1 MITYLIVYLA
11 QHKRIQGG
19 GYIPGTGICRSGL
32 ILVWNCFGTNLD
44 RLRFQSQPRQSS
56 HNLLWC
62 QTGCNCFCHRLESQ
76 SIATKICYVAQ
87 QSQPCYFGITVIQ
100 IRLNAESAVKTQLDV
115 RWVTVIFNS
124 VPANNYSRQTQQHF
138 QPSQTLLIFF
148 TNFYFLHFWNVDQI
162 SPCERPAGHCSRAA
176 ITPTLLKTHISGG
189 KATSQ

>member
-1 MITYLIVYLA
+1 MVYLA
-11 QHKRIQGG
+11 QHKRILGG
-19 GYIPGTGICRSGL
+19 DPGTGICWSGL

-124 VPANNYSRQTQQHF
+124 YSYMCHSQCTIVDLYCQNPNSTKTQ
-138 QPSQTLLIFF
+138 LNWI
-148 TNFYFLHFWNVDQI
+148 W
-162 SPCERPAGHCSRAA
+162 G
-176 ITPTLLKTHISGG
+176 
-189 KATSQ
+189 